1 MGEESKQYKIENEL
15 KCCIK
20 NITQFK
26 TCLESVKFPTS
37 TKAKFNDVILQA
49 HQNGIVL
56 KSAAHSGQIMT
67 RCMIRKDFFYED
79 SYKINL
85 RNPQDIDA
93 AQRREAGCD
102 TKTLIEFC
110 LPFTELKHMVEGM
123 AEEDNSMNIEYPYGD
138 GMLQI
143 NIPEESKGSSD
154 KVLMTTSLQLE
165 TYEASHTL
173 NADYSFKNVGI
184 AAQFFA
190 RVHHFKKA
198 LKEFSWLEGKEV
210 VAMKVSENY
219 PKLSFVFQKASHKR
233 YHALKFNDNMEDF
246 VIKHISEN

>member
-1 MGEESKQYKIENEL
+1 
-15 KCCIK
+15 
-20 NITQFK
+20 
-26 TCLESVKFPTS
+26 
-37 TKAKFNDVILQA
+37 
-49 HQNGIVL
+49 
-56 KSAAHSGQIMT
+56 MT

-246 VIKHISEN
+246 VIKHISET